1 MKNRK
6 IIGVDFDDV
15 TVNTNE
21 AMCLYH
27 NERYGTNYQL
37 SDVTSWDLSS
47 LWQCEREEVFLRWH
61 EFYASPEHL
70 LTAPTQGAIE
80 ALALL
85 AQSAEVHII
94 TARPLDFEE
103 VTRKLL
109 QQHVPL
115 LNNIHF
121 INKLGVK
128 DGHHRTKA
136 EVCVE
141 LGVEVLI
148 EDHFGHAEG
157 VALRGI
163 PVLLFNRPW
172 NEGILDLPQ
181 GIRRVHTWEEI
192 LSLEI

>member
-15 TVNTNE
+15 TFSTNE
-21 AMCLYH
+21 AMCRYH
-27 NERYGTNYQL
+27 NKKYGTNYQL
-37 SDVTSWDLSS
+37 SDVRLWDLSS
-47 LWQCEREEVFLRWH
+47 LWRCEMEEVFLRWH

-70 LTAPTQGAIE
+70 LIAPVPGAVE

-109 QQHVPL
+109 QQHAPF

-136 EVCVE
+136 ETCEE
-141 LGVEVLI
+141 LGVEVLVD
-148 EDHFGHAEG
+148 DHLGYAEG

-163 PVLLFNRPW
+163 PVFLFNRPW
-172 NEGILDLPQ
+172 NEEVIVLPQ
-181 GIRRVHTWEEI
+181 GVRRVHSWEEI
-192 LSLEI
+192 VSLEI